1 MSRSSYDDMPDSR
14 MNNRYSGNRGKTGL
28 IAIAGILIA
37 LLCILLFLIFT
48 PSSEKEEAT
57 IMPESQ
63 ERAVETAAIEIPEI
77 YIPEPEPQIQLEEKI
92 IEEPEIP
99 APAAEEEA
107 SDASV
112 IADEDIN
119 ALKWNSYIW
128 KEGDTL
134 NEVSAQ
140 FGISPNTIISVN
152 RISNIAAIKKGT
164 ELLIPSLDGQL
175 YELKPT
181 DTLSSIASR
190 FNPSLTAK
198 ELGDLNGITEESLDN
213 IKEIFIPAPEEEY
226 IVSAFPHFAS
236 PIKGNEIILFGEF
249 YNGRRIDGTV
259 FAASSGEAVKASLS
273 GFVVDTGINPIYGKF
288 VTLMHDNGYKTSYYA
303 LESVDV
309 KTGENVAKGSVIGS
323 VGDSSIYFGSP
334 ALLFTVEQSGIKI
347 NPDNVLNR

>member
-48 PSSEKEEAT
+48 PSGEKEEKTEAAA
-57 IMPESQ
+57 ESQ
-63 ERAVETAAIEIPEI
+63 ERAVETSVIEIPEI
-77 YIPEPEPQIQLEEKI
+77 YIPEPEPVIQV
-92 IEEPEIP
+92 
-99 APAAEEEA
+99 EEEA
-107 SDASV
+107 APAEIEEVEEAPEQDES
-112 IADEDIN
+112 IAEAEDEN

-128 KEGDTL
+128 REGDSL
-134 NEVSAQ
+134 SLVSEA
-140 FGISPNTIISVN
+140 FGVSPNTIISVN

-164 ELLIPSLDGQL
+164 ELRIPSIDGQL
-175 YELKPT
+175 YELKPS
-181 DTLSSIASR
+181 DTLASLASR
-190 FNPSLTAK
+190 FNPALTAD
-198 ELGDLNGITEESLDN
+198 ELGRLNGISEETLSD

-226 IVSAFPHFAS
+226 IASAFPHFAS
-236 PIKGNEIILFGEF
+236 PINGEEKILFGEF
-249 YNGRRIDGTV
+249 YNGRRLDGIV
-259 FAASSGEAVKASLS
+259 FAAPSGTAVKASLS

-288 VTLMHDNGYKTSYYA
+288 ITLMHENGYKTAYYS

-309 KTGENVAKGSVIGS
+309 KTGENVEKGSVIGS

-347 NPDNVLNR
+347 NPDNILNR